1 MYRTGPAPNHR
12 PGQRPGAVE
21 HLTVSTLMLV
31 QPATF
36 EPSDGVAFAL
46 ALLNTWDELEP
57 DPECLHIEGFLG
69 RFLTRHGLTDAA
81 RVAGDADIESLQSLR
96 ERLAH
101 AWDAADEETAVAE
114 LNAILAGASAQPWLA
129 RRHDGSQFR
138 YDRPGAPIRT
148 FADALAARG
157 LLEEIADGRW
167 PRFGRCN
174 AGPCRCV
181 FVDRTRSGVRRY
193 CCRLCADRAAH
204 QAFRRRRRAD
214 A

>member
-1 MYRTGPAPNHR
+1 MQTP
-12 PGQRPGAVE
+12 
-21 HLTVSTLMLV
+21 S
-31 QPATF
+31 F

-57 DPECLHIEGFLG
+57 DSELLRIEGFLG

-81 RVAGDADIESLQSLR
+81 SVASDADIASLQSLR
-96 ERLAH
+96 DRLAH
-101 AWDAADEETAVAE
+101 AWDAENEETAVAE
-114 LNAILAGASAQPWLA
+114 LNAILAEASAQPWLA
-129 RRHDGSQFR
+129 RTDDGAQFR

-167 PRFGRCN
+167 PRFGRCD

-181 FVDRTRSGVRRY
+181 FIDRTRSGVRRY

-204 QAFRRRRRAD
+204 QAFRRRRRVD